1 MSGPAVAAIFLLVA
15 TAEMARS
22 DDLPEFVPDYDGYY
36 SRLICGVD
44 PQAPL
49 PVNTDCSVILPGNN
63 GEPVE
68 YLGAS
73 VDLEGIGWLNLQV
86 FNSMVLEDMLGPV
99 PYHYILRGAD
109 ERAQG
114 RMAAYATI
122 MPNVRLHLENMNP
135 QPLELAD
142 VLLACQLTN
151 YYSTMI
157 VKIGPRDPF
166 VAPTCSIKRRV
177 RADEAD
183 PSRGLF
189 IGDTVL
195 SHFAVSDSDG
205 QWYWINREDFDA
217 LYGDAF
223 AAGGFC
229 NDGDTREGCQGCR
242 TTELGG
248 EAALPYCEEYTGPSP
263 ERDAAVADQAA
274 EFSALVV
281 AELETGENRCS
292 QFFFVNPR
300 IVESLQF
307 EQFPVLQAVGDAK
320 ARQLMEQQIQ
330 KVLQDVAAQGD
341 SVWCRDYR
349 DRMKRIG
356 GPFAALFEE

>member
-1 MSGPAVAAIFLLVA
+1 MRGLVLAAIPLFVA
-15 TAEMARS
+15 IAGMARA
-22 DDLPEFVPDYDGYY
+22 DDLPEYVPDYDGYY

-49 PVNTDCSVILPGNN
+49 PVNTDCAVILPGKND
-63 GEPVE
+63 EPVE
-68 YLGAS
+68 HLGAS
-73 VDLEGIGWLNLQV
+73 VDLEGIGWLNLQILDTMLL
-86 FNSMVLEDMLGPV
+86 NDMLGPV
-99 PYHYILRGAD
+99 PYQYILRGAE

-135 QPLELAD
+135 QPMELAD

-151 YYSTMI
+151 YYSAMI

-166 VAPTCSIKRRV
+166 VAPICSIKRRV

-205 QWYWINREDFDA
+205 KWYWINRDDFDA
-217 LYGDAF
+217 LYGEAF

-229 NDGDTREGCQGCR
+229 QDGDTREGCQGCR

-248 EAALPYCEEYTGPSP
+248 EAALPYCEEYTGSGPQG
-263 ERDAAVADQAA
+263 DAAVADQAA
-274 EFSALVV
+274 TFSALVV
-281 AELETGENRCS
+281 AELETGENLCS

-300 IVESLQF
+300 VVESLQY
-307 EQFPVLQAVGDAK
+307 EQFPVLQAVGDAR
-320 ARQLMEQQIQ
+320 ARQLMEDQVQ
-330 KVLQDVAAQGD
+330 KVLQEVAMQGD
-341 SVWCRDYR
+341 SVWCRNYR

-356 GPFAALFEE
+356 GPFADLFEE